1 MSDTLELH
9 AKFINAAAL
18 SLQEHPMP
26 AWSTARNSARS
37 LLAQAFR
44 ADGHEII
51 HGMLALAA
59 IAFEEKKRHQKAKKA
74 KGDVPP
80 PVPVDLSHL
89 PVIRKELWA
98 RTYDAALPADVA
110 GAAILMNSIA
120 PFAHID
126 KLDRHEVWAYDEV
139 AKVVKEDDWTASI
152 RGINVGLE
160 NTRHS
165 FATALEL
172 ISLQSNEALIRS
184 LWRQEGV
191 AKSAIILLLSPVE
204 EIHDPVISL
213 VQHSFE
219 DVDDRGDCFH
229 VLLKNHP
236 DVAIEGLTEF
246 LQTFI
251 ETARITPDS
260 CGLAKWLVRCFTD
273 VLEALCGSTESSE
286 PLLQYQAFLSS
297 HSDGRPMNRRISDL
311 WHLMTTSLAVIFKR
325 TPTWATLYASEI
337 MVDWMRDA
345 LIFGRQM
352 TEYIRAFE
360 AAALGQTASNA
371 NFSEMI
377 ESPAKTTSVGK
388 MLVHKLE
395 VVLEDLVSWLRLTE

>member
-126 KLDRHEVWAYDEV
+126 KLDRHEVW
-139 AKVVKEDDWTASI
+139 TASI

-260 CGLAKWLVRCFTD
+260 CGLA
-273 VLEALCGSTESSE
+273 
-286 PLLQYQAFLSS
+286 
-297 HSDGRPMNRRISDL
+297 
-311 WHLMTTSLAVIFKR
+311 
-325 TPTWATLYASEI
+325 
-337 MVDWMRDA
+337 
-345 LIFGRQM
+345 
-352 TEYIRAFE
+352 
-360 AAALGQTASNA
+360 
-371 NFSEMI
+371 
-377 ESPAKTTSVGK
+377 
-388 MLVHKLE
+388 
-395 VVLEDLVSWLRLTE
+395 